1 MRARLAFA
9 LALTSLTAL
18 TSVACGA
25 SLVKLPSGPGLTAQD
40 GAGALQQATGPCLT
54 IRTLTAEVAVSGS
67 AGGHRVRA
75 RLTAGVSAPASARL
89 EAVAPF
95 GQPFFIF
102 VATGTDA
109 TLLLPR
115 DNRVLEH
122 GRPEEVLDALTGVP
136 LGAADL
142 HDTLT
147 GCASVPAAGPL
158 QTRAFGDLWRVVA
171 AGHDGELYLHR
182 DGPNAPWRLVA
193 VVSRSDSG
201 RPWRADYS
209 AFEDH
214 VPRAI
219 RLTSAGSLSSGAFDL
234 QFSLSQV
241 ETNVPLAADAF
252 SVKIPAAAGPITLEE
267 LRRSGPLASKTDAR

>member
-1 MRARLAFA
+1 MRALLAFA
-9 LALTSLTAL
+9 PVLMVL

-25 SLVKLPSGPGLTAQD
+25 SLVRLPSGTGFTAQD
-40 GAGALQQATGPCLT
+40 GAGALQQATGPCLA

-67 AGGHRVRA
+67 ADGHRVRA
-75 RLTAGVSAPASARL
+75 RLTAGVSPPASARL

-95 GQPFFIF
+95 GQPVFIF

-122 GRPEEVLDALTGVP
+122 GRPDEVLDALTGVP

-147 GCASVPAAGPL
+147 GCGS
-158 QTRAFGDLWRVVA
+158 
-171 AGHDGELYLHR
+171 AGHDGELYLR
-182 DGPNAPWRLVA
+182 RADANAPWRLVA
-193 VVSRSDSG
+193 VIVRSSSG

-209 AFEDH
+209 AFQNNL
-214 VPRAI
+214 PRAI
-219 RLTSAGSLSSGAFDL
+219 RLTSVASPASGAFDL
-234 QFSLSQV
+234 QLSLSQV
-241 ETNVPLAADAF
+241 EVNVPLAADAF
-252 SVKIPAAAGPITLEE
+252 RVKIPAGAGPITLEE

>member
-1 MRARLAFA
+1 MRALLAFA
-9 LALTSLTAL
+9 PVLMVL

-25 SLVKLPSGPGLTAQD
+25 SLVRLPSGPGFTAQD
-40 GAGALQQATGPCLT
+40 GAGALQQATGPCLA

-67 AGGHRVRA
+67 ADGHRVRA
-75 RLTAGVSAPASARL
+75 RLTAGVSPPASARL

-95 GQPFFIF
+95 GQPVFIF

-122 GRPEEVLDALTGVP
+122 GRPDEVLDALTGMP

-147 GCASVPAAGPL
+147 GCASAPASGPL
-158 QTRAFGDLWRVVA
+158 QARAFGDLWRVVA

-182 DGPNAPWRLVA
+182 ADANASWRLVA
-193 VVSRSDSG
+193 VIVRSSSG

-209 AFEDH
+209 AFQNNL
-214 VPRAI
+214 PRAI
-219 RLTSAGSLSSGAFDL
+219 RLTSVASPASGAFDL
-234 QFSLSQV
+234 QLSLSQV
-241 ETNVPLAADAF
+241 EVNVPLAADAF
-252 SVKIPAAAGPITLEE
+252 RVKIPAGAGPITLEE

>member
-1 MRARLAFA
+1 MRALLAFA
-9 LALTSLTAL
+9 PALADRVLA
-18 TSVACGA
+18 SVACGA
-25 SLVKLPSGPGLTAQD
+25 SLVKLPSGPGFTAQD
-40 GAGALQQATGPCLT
+40 GAGALQQATGPCLA

-95 GQPFFIF
+95 GQPLFIF
-102 VATGTDA
+102 VATGNDA

-122 GRPEEVLDALTGVP
+122 GRPDEVLDALTGVP

-147 GCASVPAAGPL
+147 GCASEPAAGPL
-158 QTRAFGDLWRVVA
+158 QARAFGDLWRVVA

-182 DGPNAPWRLVA
+182 DARMRRGVWSRS
-193 VVSRSDSG
+193 SRSDSG

-209 AFEDH
+209 AFQDNL
-214 VPRAI
+214 PRAI
-219 RLTSAGSLSSGAFDL
+219 RLTSVGSPPSGAFDL
-234 QFSLSQV
+234 QLSLSQV

-252 SVKIPAAAGPITLEE
+252 RVKIPAGAGAITLEE